1 MVQEAL
7 DSTKSAHKRIDRIEK
22 RQDNLDGLTKAFSVM
37 QNEQEHIK
45 TDVGEIKDDVKQLVS
60 KPAKRW
66 DGLIDKGIAV
76 VVGAAIG
83 FLLNGGGFNE
93 KRRRIRFPPKIND
106 DTMSSI
112 VIYSLVFCAGITIAG
127 MVLGAFDHDVSAVVD
142 STHRVFGTE
151 LGICGLMKLYDKGVE
166 QAERRKRKMTAKQA
180 EWECKEELR
189 ENENE

>member
-1 MVQEAL
+1 MM
-7 DSTKSAHKRIDRIEK
+7 K
-22 RQDNLDGLTKAFSVM
+22 
-37 QNEQEHIK
+37 
-45 TDVGEIKDDVKQLVS
+45 
-60 KPAKRW
+60 
-66 DGLIDKGIAV
+66 
-76 VVGAAIG
+76 
-83 FLLNGGGFNE
+83 

-166 QAERRKRKMTAKQA
+166 QAERRAEERRKRRMSVKQA
-180 EWECKEELR
+180 EWESKEELR